1 MAGKAKTSFFFLLI
15 KLKRAGCALF
25 FFFLGGLP
33 LPCSEFDLVMGQM

>member
-25 FFFLGGLP
+25 FFLGGLP